1 MKAITRDIYI
11 ADEIRFQIER
21 NEYKPHDKLPSERQL
36 CDVFKSQRTTV
47 RRARENLVKEGW
59 IYCKENS
66 GYYVSEP
73 RIIETLNVVSSMSG
87 RINTLG
93 KKMHRKVLYLR
104 EVESNK
110 KLLKKMGVALGTKL
124 YEFERVRY
132 LEDEAI
138 SLETAYF
145 EAKDF
150 RGLLEKDLVN
160 NSLFTILEKDYQ
172 VKFVQGEQE
181 IIVVNAN
188 EIESKYLNVPKHSP
202 LVLRRGILYTKD
214 REIKSFHESVMRMQR
229 FIYADGD

>member
-47 RRARENLVKEGW
+47 RLALENLVKEGW

-132 LEDEAI
+132 LKDEAI

-160 NSLFTILEKDYQ
+160 NSLFTM
-172 VKFVQGEQE
+172 QGEQE